1 MNKFVDFQFDQM
13 ARIGNDSTAFT
24 QRNNMNTSHA
34 NYNTYNPYPL
44 NCDGAIDFAT
54 SQPNVFFKGVSN
66 LGPGGCNVDESSLL
80 SKSALTNPHIKIS
93 LHERPYKTV
102 PYLGKGN
109 VDVAVENS
117 LFWGDTLREKKSSV
131 LMNEKQYVDL
141 ENFPVL
147 NKEKYTDPKRH
158 IEQLA
163 SKDWIRGGMPSRD
176 IYKNKEYK
184 KISN

>member
-1 MNKFVDFQFDQM
+1 MTQWIDFQFDQM

-24 QRNNMNTSHA
+24 QRNNLNTTHA
-34 NYNTYNPYPL
+34 NYTTYNPYNT
-44 NCDGAIDFAT
+44 NCNGPIDFAT
-54 SQPNVFFKGVSN
+54 NQPNVFFKSPSN
-66 LGPGGCNVDESSLL
+66 LGPGGCNVDESSILNR
-80 SKSALTNPHIKIS
+80 STLTNPHIKIS

-109 VDVAVENS
+109 VDVGMENV

-131 LMNEKQYVDL
+131 LMNEKNYLDL

-147 NKEKYTDPKRH
+147 NKEYLTDPKYH
-158 IEQLA
+158 IEQSA
-163 SKDWIRGGMPSRD
+163 SKDWIRGGLPSRE

-184 KISN
+184 KI